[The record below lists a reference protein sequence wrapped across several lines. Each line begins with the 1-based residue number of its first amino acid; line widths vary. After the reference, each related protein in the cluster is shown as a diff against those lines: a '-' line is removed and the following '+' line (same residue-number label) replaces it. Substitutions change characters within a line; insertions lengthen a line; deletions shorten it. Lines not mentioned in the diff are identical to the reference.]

1 MTPFFV
7 ISFVVLGG
15 IMLSMWR
22 RQVASRREA
31 YIRSFVLPNGLFE
44 QLRKTYPQLSLKECQ
59 LVANGLRQFFLAH
72 LKSGRKF
79 VSMPSQV
86 TDELW
91 HEFILFTKNYDAF
104 CRKAFGHFLHHSPAV
119 VLTGTKQS
127 NAGLR
132 RCWWYVCK
140 EDNINP
146 RKPTRLPLLFALDSK
161 LKIPNG
167 FRYVADCGPIR
178 KHAPTATVVH
188 CGSDF
193 ANAAYDGGTSGF
205 GDSSSDSSIS
215 SSSSSG
221 SGSSDSTGSDSFG
234 GGGGDSGGGGASGSS
249 CGGGGCGGGGGGDS

>member
-7 ISFVVLGG
+7 IALVVLGWV
-15 IMLSMWR
+15 MLSMWR
-22 RQVASRREA
+22 RQIASRREA
-31 YIRSFVLPNGLFE
+31 YIRTFVLPTGLFD

-104 CRKAFGHFLHHSPAV
+104 CRKAFGKFLHHTPAV
-119 VLTGTKQS
+119 VLTDAQQS
-127 NAGLR
+127 NVGLR
-132 RCWWYVCK
+132 RCWWHVCK
-140 EDNINP
+140 DDNINP
-146 RKPTRLPLLFALDSK
+146 RKPSRLPLLFALDTK

-167 FRYVADCGPIR
+167 FKYAADCCPDR
-178 KHAPTATVVH
+178 KGATHGAVVH

-193 ANAAYDGGTSGF
+193 ANSAFDGGTSGF
-205 GDSSSDSSIS
+205 GGSASDSSGSSASSDNS
-215 SSSSSG
+215 SSSSDGFAG
-221 SGSSDSTGSDSFG
+221 S
-234 GGGGDSGGGGASGSS
+234 GGDSGGGGASGSS
-249 CGGGGCGGGGGGDS
+249 CGGGGCGGGGDS